1 MTADVDCFTQQ
12 PSGNHPGGS
21 ACSPVGAVERSEAA
35 IFPQAHESQEK
46 DQKIAAFGSSY
57 AGSPCSLSDDQ
68 CAGLSPALTLLFSV
82 TCALAVANV
91 YFAQPLLASMAE
103 SLGVAS
109 GLIGV
114 VVTATQV
121 GYALGLLFIVPLG
134 DKVNRKRL
142 VFAQLVLSAIA
153 LAAVGAARHWLA
165 LLGAMI
171 VMGLLA
177 VVVQVLVAY
186 AAVLSTPSQRGQAVG
201 TVTSGVVL
209 GILLARFTSGLI
221 ADLAG
226 WRGVYFV
233 SSGLMLTIAAVF
245 WAVVPIAVSPPDR
258 QPYRVLIRSLFKL
271 FMTEPVL
278 RIRGLLALLIFAAF
292 SVLWTAM
299 VLPLSAAPLSL
310 SHTAIGLF
318 GLAGVAGALAARRA
332 GRWAD
337 QGFGQRVTGWSLGL
351 LTLSWLPITF
361 TETSL
366 VALVCGVVL
375 LDFAVQAVHVTNQSL
390 IFAARPDAQ
399 SRMVGA
405 YMCFYSVGS
414 ALGATAATQVY
425 ALWGWMAVSLLGAL
439 ISAAALAVWR
449 LSLHCG
455 HCSSRIET
463 NFSVAGESDAPRR

>member
-1 MTADVDCFTQQ
+1 MTAEVDPATKGFSRPPAGVLVSHTGESSR
-12 PSGNHPGGS
+12 P
-21 ACSPVGAVERSEAA
+21 ARSP
-35 IFPQAHESQEK
+35 
-46 DQKIAAFGSSY
+46 
-57 AGSPCSLSDDQ
+57 
-68 CAGLSPALTLLFSV
+68 GLSPSLTLLFSV

-91 YFAQPLLASMAE
+91 YFAQPLLDSMAQ

-109 GLIGV
+109 PMIGV

-134 DKVNRKRL
+134 DLVNRKRL
-142 VFAQLVLSAIA
+142 VLTQVLLSAVA
-153 LAAVGAARHWLA
+153 LAAVGAAQQWLV

-171 VMGLLA
+171 LMGLLA

-186 AAVLSTPSQRGQAVG
+186 AAVLATPSQRGQAIG

-221 ADLAG
+221 ADMAG
-226 WRGVYFV
+226 WRAVYFV
-233 SSGLMLTIAAVF
+233 SSGLMLTLAAVL
-245 WAVVPIAVSPPDR
+245 WKVVPATAPPKHQDA
-258 QPYRVLIRSLFKL
+258 YLALIRSLFKL
-271 FMTEPVL
+271 FLTERTL
-278 RIRGLLALLIFAAF
+278 RARGLLALLIFAAF
-292 SVLWTAM
+292 SVLWTSM
-299 VLPLSAAPLSL
+299 VLPLSAPPLSL

-337 QGFGQRVTGWSLGL
+337 QGLGQRVTGIALGL

-361 TETSL
+361 AETSL
-366 VALVCGVVL
+366 LALVCGVVL

-414 ALGATAATQVY
+414 ALGAVAATQVY
-425 ALWGWMAVSLLGAL
+425 ALWGWMAVSLLGAS
-439 ISAAALAVWR
+439 ISATALVLWF
-449 LSLHCG
+449 LTFH
-455 HCSSRIET
+455 
-463 NFSVAGESDAPRR
+463 FSTANQKRSA

>member
-1 MTADVDCFTQQ
+1 MTADADSATKRFSRQ
-12 PSGNHPGGS
+12 PSGLLHSETG
-21 ACSPVGAVERSEAA
+21 ERSRT
-35 IFPQAHESQEK
+35 
-46 DQKIAAFGSSY
+46 DR
-57 AGSPCSLSDDQ
+57 SP
-68 CAGLSPALTLLFSV
+68 GLSPSLTLLFSV

-109 GLIGV
+109 GLIGG

-134 DKVNRKRL
+134 DRVNRKRL
-142 VFAQLVLSAIA
+142 ILTQVLLSAVA
-153 LAAVGAARHWLA
+153 LAAIGAAQQWLA

-186 AAVLSTPSQRGQAVG
+186 AAVLATPSQRGQAVG
-201 TVTSGVVL
+201 TVTSGIVL

-221 ADLAG
+221 ADIAG
-226 WRGVYFV
+226 WRAVYFV
-233 SSGLMLTIAAVF
+233 SSGLMLTIAAVL
-245 WAVVPIAVSPPDR
+245 WKVVPVTAPPRHQDS
-258 QPYRVLIRSLFKL
+258 YLALISSLFKL
-271 FMTEPVL
+271 FMTERTL
-278 RIRGLLALLIFAAF
+278 RTRGLLALLIFAAF
-292 SVLWTAM
+292 SVLWTSM
-299 VLPLSAAPLSL
+299 VLPLSAPPLSL

-318 GLAGVAGALAARRA
+318 GLAGVAGALAASRA

-337 QGFGQRVTGWSLGL
+337 QGLGQRVTGISLGL

-361 TETSL
+361 AETSL
-366 VALVCGVVL
+366 IALVCGVVL

-414 ALGATAATQVY
+414 ALGAVAATQVY

-439 ISAAALAVWR
+439 ISAAALLLWI
-449 LSLHCG
+449 LTFN
-455 HCSSRIET
+455 SSTTHQGR
-463 NFSVAGESDAPRR
+463 SA

>member
-1 MTADVDCFTQQ
+1 
-12 PSGNHPGGS
+12 
-21 ACSPVGAVERSEAA
+21 
-35 IFPQAHESQEK
+35 
-46 DQKIAAFGSSY
+46 
-57 AGSPCSLSDDQ
+57 
-68 CAGLSPALTLLFSV
+68 LFSV

-134 DKVNRKRL
+134 DRVDRKRL

-153 LAAVGAARHWLA
+153 LAAVGAAQHWLA
-165 LLGAMI
+165 LLGSMI

-186 AAVLSTPSQRGQAVG
+186 AAALSSPSQRGQAVG
-201 TVTSGVVL
+201 AVTSGVVL
-209 GILLARFTSGLI
+209 GILLARFTSGVI

-233 SSGLMLTIAAVF
+233 SSGLMLAIAAVF
-245 WAVVPIAVSPPDR
+245 WAVVPAAVSPRHR
-258 QPYRVLIRSLFKL
+258 QPYLALIRSLFRL
-271 FMTEPVL
+271 FATEPML
-278 RIRGLLALLIFAAF
+278 RSRGLLALLIFAAF

-337 QGFGQRVTGWSLGL
+337 QGFGQRVTGLSLGL

-361 TETSL
+361 AETSL
-366 VALVCGVVL
+366 IALVCGVVL

-414 ALGATAATQVY
+414 ALGAVAATQVY
-425 ALWGWMAVSLLGAL
+425 ALWGWAAVSLLGAL
-439 ISAAALAVWR
+439 ISLAALVLWMA
-449 LSLHCG
+449 SMH
-455 HCSSRIET
+455 
-463 NFSVAGESDAPRR
+463 FSTTLPGRSA

>member
-1 MTADVDCFTQQ
+1 MEAHMTADVDSASQCLVRE
-12 PSGNHPGGS
+12 PSPI
-21 ACSPVGAVERSEAA
+21 SPAVTDR
-35 IFPQAHESQEK
+35 FQ
-46 DQKIAAFGSSY
+46 
-57 AGSPCSLSDDQ
+57 
-68 CAGLSPALTLLFSV
+68 GLSPSLTLLFSI

-91 YFAQPLLASMAE
+91 YFAQPLLDSMAQ

-109 GLIGV
+109 SMIGI

-134 DKVNRKRL
+134 DLVNRKRL
-142 VFAQLVLSAIA
+142 MLTQVLLSAVA
-153 LAAVGAARHWLA
+153 MAAVGAAQQWLA

-186 AAVLSTPSQRGQAVG
+186 TAVLATPSQRGQAVG
-201 TVTSGVVL
+201 TVTSGIVL

-221 ADLAG
+221 ADIAG
-226 WRGVYFV
+226 WRAVYFV
-233 SSGLMLTIAAVF
+233 SSGLMLTLAAVL
-245 WAVVPIAVSPPDR
+245 WKVVPVTPSPR
-258 QPYRVLIRSLFKL
+258 QKDTYLALIGSLFKL
-271 FMTEPVL
+271 FISELTL
-278 RIRGLLALLIFAAF
+278 RARGLLALLIFAAF

-299 VLPLSAAPLSL
+299 VLPLSAPPLSL

-337 QGFGQRVTGWSLGL
+337 QGLGQRVTGIALGL
-351 LTLSWLPITF
+351 LTLSWLPISVA
-361 TETSL
+361 ETSL

-375 LDFAVQAVHVTNQSL
+375 LDFAVQAVHVTNQSI

-414 ALGATAATQVY
+414 ALGAAAATQVY
-425 ALWGWMAVSLLGAL
+425 ALWGWEAVSLLGAL
-439 ISAAALAVWR
+439 ISVSAWILWF
-449 LSLHCG
+449 LTSQ
-455 HCSSRIET
+455 
-463 NFSVAGESDAPRR
+463 SDGS

>member
-1 MTADVDCFTQQ
+1 MTADTD
-12 PSGNHPGGS
+12 S
-21 ACSPVGAVERSEAA
+21 AIQCLVRIDRSP
-35 IFPQAHESQEK
+35 
-46 DQKIAAFGSSY
+46 
-57 AGSPCSLSDDQ
+57 
-68 CAGLSPALTLLFSV
+68 GLSSSLTLLFSV

-91 YFAQPLLASMAE
+91 YFAQPLLDSMAR

-109 GLIGV
+109 SMIGI

-134 DKVNRKRL
+134 DLVNRKRL
-142 VFAQLVLSAIA
+142 MLTQVLLSAVA
-153 LAAVGAARHWLA
+153 LAAVGAAQQWLA

-186 AAVLSTPSQRGQAVG
+186 AAVLATPSQRGQAVG
-201 TVTSGVVL
+201 TVTSGIVL

-221 ADLAG
+221 ADIAG
-226 WRGVYFV
+226 WRAVYFV
-233 SSGLMLTIAAVF
+233 SSGLMLTLAAVL
-245 WAVVPIAVSPPDR
+245 WKVVPVTPSPR
-258 QPYRVLIRSLFKL
+258 QKDTYLALIGSLFKL
-271 FMTEPVL
+271 FISEPTL
-278 RIRGLLALLIFAAF
+278 RARGLLALLIFAAF

-299 VLPLSAAPLSL
+299 VLPLSAPPLSL

-337 QGFGQRVTGWSLGL
+337 QGLGQRVTGIALGL
-351 LTLSWLPITF
+351 LTLSWLPISVA
-361 TETSL
+361 ETSL

-375 LDFAVQAVHVTNQSL
+375 LDFAVQAVHVTNQSI

-414 ALGATAATQVY
+414 ALGAATATQVY
-425 ALWGWMAVSLLGAL
+425 ALWGWEAVSLLGAL
-439 ISAAALAVWR
+439 ISVSAWILWF
-449 LSLHCG
+449 LTSQSDG
-455 HCSSRIET
+455 SR
-463 NFSVAGESDAPRR
+463 